1 MYVEAASN
9 GFIVDDT
16 SPIFSTN
23 LTMSPIGTII
33 KGTTVSRTTLRVYW
47 DVKDKESFIESQHLS
62 ISSHIGGDFNL
73 SSTKVS
79 IICKINI
86 YIDFENIKTVI
97 YRKENSNKFKKFNF
111 D

>member
-1 MYVEAASN
+1 MYVEASSN

-16 SPIFSTN
+16 PPSFTTN

-73 SSTKVS
+73 SSTKVL
-79 IICKINI
+79 K
-86 YIDFENIKTVI
+86 IKTVTYVLYFEI
-97 YRKENSNKFKKFNF
+97 IILLDNKNTVT
-111 D
+111 